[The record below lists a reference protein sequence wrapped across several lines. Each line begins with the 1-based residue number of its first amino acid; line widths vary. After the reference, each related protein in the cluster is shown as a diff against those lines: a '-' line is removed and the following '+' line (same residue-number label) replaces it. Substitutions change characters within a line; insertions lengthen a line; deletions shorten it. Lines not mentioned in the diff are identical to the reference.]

1 MSFDPLL
8 LFLLSFDSLLVELLS
23 LLIELRSST
32 PLLIELRSSLL
43 VFITAGYCSIIT
55 ARVFCEILVF
65 GILLQKLCNSRQ
77 QKRLLPSPSSLY
89 RSNSTSFTIGIIAKT
104 TELRKPWQLEWE
116 TSNKGLKKW
125 SGDGKNRVPLFLH
138 SSQSIDSLDTLALL
152 GDRDRFATS
161 IEWIGK
167 NIRFDINKTVSLF
180 ETTIRV
186 LGGLLSAH
194 LIVNDYAT
202 DEEHENKGKDESCEA
217 AESGASERE
226 DATDE
231 I

>member
-65 GILLQKLCNSRQ
+65 GILLQ
-77 QKRLLPSPSSLY
+77 
-89 RSNSTSFTIGIIAKT
+89 
-104 TELRKPWQLEWE
+104 
-116 TSNKGLKKW
+116 
-125 SGDGKNRVPLFLH
+125 
-138 SSQSIDSLDTLALL
+138 IDSLDTLALL

-202 DEEHENKGKDESCEA
+202 VKMKDAMIGAVPSYEEPYIKVPRDEEHENKGKDESCEA

>member
-1 MSFDPLL
+1 
-8 LFLLSFDSLLVELLS
+8 
-23 LLIELRSST
+23 
-32 PLLIELRSSLL
+32 
-43 VFITAGYCSIIT
+43 
-55 ARVFCEILVF
+55 
-65 GILLQKLCNSRQ
+65 
-77 QKRLLPSPSSLY
+77 
-89 RSNSTSFTIGIIAKT
+89 
-104 TELRKPWQLEWE
+104 
-116 TSNKGLKKW
+116 
-125 SGDGKNRVPLFLH
+125 
-138 SSQSIDSLDTLALL
+138 IDSLDTLALL

-202 DEEHENKGKDESCEA
+202 GCDDWCLWTKNFVKFIEDLNESILLQDEEHENKGKDESCEA

-226 DATDE
+226 DATE
-231 I
+231 E

>member
-65 GILLQKLCNSRQ
+65 GILMQIEDR
-77 QKRLLPSPSSLY
+77 
-89 RSNSTSFTIGIIAKT
+89 TSFTIGIIAKT
-104 TELRKPWQLEWE
+104 TELQKPWQLEWE

-138 SSQSIDSLDTLALL
+138 SSIPPSQSKNKNGSKRDVFLQQGVCFYTIDSLDTLALL

-167 NIRFDINKTVSLF
+167 IFALILTKLF
-180 ETTIRV
+180 LCLRRQSEFLEDCFR
-186 LGGLLSAH
+186 
-194 LIVNDYAT
+194 LIL
-202 DEEHENKGKDESCEA
+202 
-217 AESGASERE
+217 
-226 DATDE
+226 
-231 I
+231 

>member
-65 GILLQKLCNSRQ
+65 GILMQIEDR
-77 QKRLLPSPSSLY
+77 
-89 RSNSTSFTIGIIAKT
+89 TSFTIGIIAKT
-104 TELRKPWQLEWE
+104 TELQKPWQLEWE

-138 SSQSIDSLDTLALL
+138 SSIPPSQSIILMIIVIGAIRLILWTLWLYSVIVTALPL
-152 GDRDRFATS
+152 PLNGL
-161 IEWIGK
+161 
-167 NIRFDINKTVSLF
+167 NKTVSLF

-217 AESGASERE
+217 AESSASERE

>member
-65 GILLQKLCNSRQ
+65 GILMQIEDR
-77 QKRLLPSPSSLY
+77 
-89 RSNSTSFTIGIIAKT
+89 TSFTIGIIAKT
-104 TELRKPWQLEWE
+104 TELQKPWQLEWE

-138 SSQSIDSLDTLALL
+138 SSIPPSQSKNKNGSKRDVFLQQGVCFYTIILMIIVIGAIRLILWTLWLYSVIVTALPL
-152 GDRDRFATS
+152 PLNGL
-161 IEWIGK
+161 
-167 NIRFDINKTVSLF
+167 NKTVSLF

-202 DEEHENKGKDESCEA
+202 SSDSN
-217 AESGASERE
+217 
-226 DATDE
+226 

>member
-65 GILLQKLCNSRQ
+65 GILMQIEDR
-77 QKRLLPSPSSLY
+77 
-89 RSNSTSFTIGIIAKT
+89 TSFTIGIIAKT
-104 TELRKPWQLEWE
+104 TELQKPWQLEWE

-138 SSQSIDSLDTLALL
+138 SSIPPSQSIDSLDTLALL

-167 NIRFDINKTVSLF
+167 IFALILTKLF
-180 ETTIRV
+180 LCLRRQSEFLEDCFR
-186 LGGLLSAH
+186 
-194 LIVNDYAT
+194 LIL
-202 DEEHENKGKDESCEA
+202 
-217 AESGASERE
+217 
-226 DATDE
+226 
-231 I
+231 